1 MPYPGTGANRWGLD
15 VAYLIAYAVVEPFR
29 LCLGSVAN
37 KALRANW
44 MYLSL
49 VLSVPVFGLHAYYAW
64 GQTYAL
70 KIDVFLNVCGM
81 GFVGAQAA
89 LSLFV
94 VGAFPGSGIGVF
106 NSFGGGS
113 RANDARRQRL
123 DLTRRGSN
131 REGFQQSA
139 ARRFGGFVPAQ

>member
-1 MPYPGTGANRWGLD
+1 L
-15 VAYLIAYAVVEPFR
+15 VAYAIVEPFR
-29 LCLGSVAN
+29 LSLGSVAN

-49 VLSVPVFGLHAYYAW
+49 VLSFPVFGLHAYYAW

-94 VGAFPGSGIGVF
+94 VGAFPGSGIGLF
-106 NSFGGGS
+106 NSFGFS

-131 REGFQQSA
+131 RGGFQQSA

>member
-1 MPYPGTGANRWGLD
+1 
-15 VAYLIAYAVVEPFR
+15 
-29 LCLGSVAN
+29 
-37 KALRANW
+37 

-94 VGAFPGSGIGVF
+94 VGAFPGSGIGLF
-106 NSFGGGS
+106 NSFGGFS
-113 RANDARRQRL
+113 RANDANDGLNARRQRL